1 MDDEKVNGTL
11 MWYYRIC
18 EREVW
23 LMSRNITPDQ
33 KDTNIDIGRFI
44 HETSYNRNKK
54 EIEFGN
60 VKFDVLLNTKDEMVI
75 GETKKTSKFQEASK
89 MQLLYYLRELKKA
102 NINAKGIL
110 LYPEEKKRIEVEL
123 TDENIYLLERGID
136 EIMSIINKEIPPPLV
151 KIKYCKS
158 CGYREYCY
166 S

>member
-1 MDDEKVNGTL
+1 
-11 MWYYRIC
+11 
-18 EREVW
+18 
-23 LMSRNITPDQ
+23 
-33 KDTNIDIGRFI
+33 
-44 HETSYNRNKK
+44 
-54 EIEFGN
+54 
-60 VKFDVLLNTKDEMVI
+60 
-75 GETKKTSKFQEASK
+75 